1 MNIINALQE
10 KGYVI
15 MMILVIIIEIKPIFF
30 SWILESKVNMISNSN
45 I

>member
-15 MMILVIIIEIKPIFF
+15 MMILVMIIEIKPIFF
-30 SWILESKVNMISNSN
+30 SPEF
-45 I
+45 